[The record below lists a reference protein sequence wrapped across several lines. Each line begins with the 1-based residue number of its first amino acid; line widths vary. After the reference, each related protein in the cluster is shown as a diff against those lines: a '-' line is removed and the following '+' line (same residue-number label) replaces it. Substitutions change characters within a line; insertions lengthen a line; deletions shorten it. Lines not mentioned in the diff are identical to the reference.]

1 LPPQAVVAFAVDVT
15 AVPGQTI
22 VWSQSVI
29 NRRRNMLKWALV
41 FLVVGIIAAVLGAG
55 GVAGMSMNIAW
66 IIFVIAIILAVIGFV
81 TGRTK
86 V

>member
-1 LPPQAVVAFAVDVT
+1 
-15 AVPGQTI
+15 
-22 VWSQSVI
+22 
-29 NRRRNMLKWALV
+29 MLKWALV